1 MNIPWRGLCATYVLP
16 KKLKTKNTFSR
27 VNQSMLCQLKKYS
40 WWIPMKV
47 GGVKKA
53 GFLHEKTSETTPIKN
68 WRETPQKNW
77 KNPNETG
84 VFSLGRNT
92 PLKLTFWTQ
101 KNTHLK
107 RTVAFQTI
115 MFGFQPL
122 ILPVCIGYSLSAQ
135 VSIGARYLRCIS
147 R

>member
-16 KKLKTKNTFSR
+16 KKLKTKNTFSL
-27 VNQSMLCQLKKYS
+27 VNQSMLCQLKTNLDEYQWKS
-40 WWIPMKV
+40 VESRKQ
-47 GGVKKA
+47 GFCTKKQVRQLQSKLA
-53 GFLHEKTSETTPIKN
+53 GNPTKKLKKSQWN
-68 WRETPQKNW
+68 WSFFSGEEYALEINIL
-77 KNPNETG
+77 NP
-84 VFSLGRNT
+84 
-92 PLKLTFWTQ
+92 

-107 RTVAFQTI
+107 RTVTFQTI